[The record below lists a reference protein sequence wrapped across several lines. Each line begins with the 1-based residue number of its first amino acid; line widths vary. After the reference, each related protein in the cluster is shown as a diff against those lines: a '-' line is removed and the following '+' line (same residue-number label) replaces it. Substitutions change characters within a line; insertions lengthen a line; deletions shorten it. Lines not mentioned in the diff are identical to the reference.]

1 MRFCKMHLPKNDTT
15 VFLENESGEE
25 YILNYIAERTA
36 LSGGWK
42 AFCAANNLHEGDV
55 LVFHLLKPS
64 RFKVHLFLLS
74 NVPLFLVTN
83 CFRCPFR
90 NEYLGKSIR
99 Q

>member
-15 VFLENESGEE
+15 IFLENESGEE

-55 LVFHLLKPS
+55 LVFHLVKPS
-64 RFKVHLFLLS
+64 RFKV
-74 NVPLFLVTN
+74 PLDFIIICSSFFLVN
-83 CFRCPFR
+83 NYLRCPLR
-90 NEYLGKSIR
+90 SE
-99 Q
+99 